1 MRRQTSEGLRGA
13 RDRVQGFGLLRD
25 RSRQGIEGTGR
36 DDRRRSQ
43 GRHEEGRRLLGEEDA
58 RLGHQEASL
67 LRHDPEVEGRIR
79 VMRTAEI
86 GVFGGSGFYAFL
98 DDPEEI
104 VVDTPYGKPAAAVTV
119 GSIEERR
126 VAFIPRHG
134 KDHEFPP
141 HRVPYRAN
149 VWAMKELGVT
159 RLFGPSAAGSLRR
172 DIPPRTFVVCDQ
184 AIDFT
189 KSRANTF
196 YDGPITTHVSFAD
209 PYCPV
214 MRDVAVT
221 CGREQGLSLHPRG
234 TVVVIEGPRFST
246 RAESRFYSQQ
256 GWEIINMTQFPEA
269 LLARELE
276 MCYAHVSLVTDY
288 DVGVEGEIAA
298 VNHEEVVR

>member
-1 MRRQTSEGLRGA
+1 MT
-13 RDRVQGFGLLRD
+13 
-25 RSRQGIEGTGR
+25 
-36 DDRRRSQ
+36 
-43 GRHEEGRRLLGEEDA
+43 
-58 RLGHQEASL
+58 
-67 LRHDPEVEGRIR
+67 
-79 VMRTAEI
+79 TAEI

-119 GSIEERR
+119 GSIAERR

-189 KSRANTF
+189 KSRENTYF
-196 YDGPITTHVSFAD
+196 DGPIDH
-209 PYCPV
+209 
-214 MRDVAVT
+214 
-221 CGREQGLSLHPRG
+221 
-234 TVVVIEGPRFST
+234 
-246 RAESRFYSQQ
+246 
-256 GWEIINMTQFPEA
+256 
-269 LLARELE
+269 AR
-276 MCYAHVSLVTDY
+276 
-288 DVGVEGEIAA
+288 
-298 VNHEEVVR
+298 VVRRSRTAR